1 MENGPDSNA
10 SPRGLRQHTRRGP
23 IMNDEVREEKLAG
36 LTDEVRRAIESIK
49 GPSTTSALANR
60 QVGNVDLIE
69 SNILEKI
76 KASRQMLDKL
86 ESVVAERANQV
97 RDKIS
102 DFTEIANTTINATES
117 LSHTID
123 VMLSHELKP
132 L

>member
-1 MENGPDSNA
+1 
-10 SPRGLRQHTRRGP
+10 
-23 IMNDEVREEKLAG
+23 MNDDEVREEKLAG

-60 QVGNVDLIE
+60 QVGNVDLFE

-102 DFTEIANTTINATES
+102 DFTEIANITINATES